1 MGRIDRCGIKM
12 KEELTPSRLYGIY
25 IHNLTTMTDRE
36 VALDAVNRLL
46 HEKPPMRYEY
56 GDVLVLLPDNEI
68 GDIVETICH
77 KNGFI
82 TERIAPNQLYRLLD
96 SMVVHYVY
104 VDVSKSPS
112 PKEVDNFILDWEV
125 SMRLTEQDQRK
136 TRILRTFF
144 MKT

>member
-1 MGRIDRCGIKM
+1 M
-12 KEELTPSRLYGIY
+12 KITHKEITPSRLYGIY

-36 VALDAVNRLL
+36 IALDTVHRLL
-46 HEKPPMRYEY
+46 QEAPPMKYEE
-56 GDVLVLLPDNEI
+56 GDVLVLLPDNEV
-68 GDIVETICH
+68 GDMIQLICD

-104 VDVSKSPS
+104 VDASTPPSK
-112 PKEVDNFILDWEV
+112 KEVDDVVFNWEIEQG
-125 SMRLTEQDQRK
+125 LTEQDQRN

-144 MKT
+144 MKM